1 MGMPN
6 IPDIKPDIDLE
17 KEDVINLLLVS
28 VALEELG
35 LAHIINVEGEKAQ
48 FAMKAHC
55 TTLDDLLLIN
65 DKIDR
70 ILKDVIKKE
79 ILLQFKLDHIM
90 DLIEKDKC
98 KKKSRYE

>member
-6 IPDIKPDIDLE
+6 IPDIKPDIDLD
-17 KEDVINLLLVS
+17 KDDVINLLLMS
-28 VALEELG
+28 IALEELG

-48 FAMKAHC
+48 FVMKSHC
-55 TTLDDLLLIN
+55 TSLDDVLEVN

-79 ILLQFKLDHIM
+79 ILLQFKFDHIM
-90 DLIEKDKC
+90 DLINVT
-98 KKKSRYE
+98 KKKKYRFE